1 MFSYVLVVY
10 GGYILFNFHYL
21 SNFKNWKIT
30 YIIASYIIA
39 ILFKNYVKG
48 AKIWWL
54 FAQMH
59 KNSNDCFV
67 LEVLAG
73 DTEQILRY
81 IICIIESQEKE
92 KNL

>member
-48 AKIWWL
+48 AKI
-54 FAQMH
+54 
-59 KNSNDCFV
+59 
-67 LEVLAG
+67 
-73 DTEQILRY
+73 
-81 IICIIESQEKE
+81 
-92 KNL
+92 